1 MTTNPRTSA
10 SGRLGGA
17 CIGRGLGSF
26 GRLGLGGAQGSVDFL
41 FAQEKGM
48 E

>member
-1 MTTNPRTSA
+1 MTTNPRTIA
-10 SGRLGGA
+10 SGRLGGT
-17 CIGRGLGSF
+17 CMDRGLGSF
-26 GRLGLGGAQGSVDFL
+26 GRLGLDGAQGLVDFL